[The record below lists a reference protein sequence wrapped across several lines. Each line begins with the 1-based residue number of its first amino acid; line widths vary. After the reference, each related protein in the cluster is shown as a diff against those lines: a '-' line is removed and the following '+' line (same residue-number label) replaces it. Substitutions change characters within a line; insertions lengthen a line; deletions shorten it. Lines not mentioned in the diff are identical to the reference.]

1 MKTGN
6 KFAKHLISGVKGS
19 AEMKHPR
26 PGVGPNTYVRD
37 TLLQCVLKL
46 LLFLYFIKLFYF
58 IKYFRVKEIH
68 FFIVT
73 LELKVSTWKRFKRT
87 KEKLRQNGF
96 LYAND
101 SELGESYQ
109 VFSSWWRQLTPPAAC
124 SSLTSLC
131 QYTSIYK

>member
-26 PGVGPNTYVRD
+26 PGVSPNTSVRD
-37 TLLQCVLKL
+37 VLLQCVFN
-46 LLFLYFIKLFYF
+46 LLFLLNGFTLLSFLEEKKFCFIP
-58 IKYFRVKEIH
+58 
-68 FFIVT
+68 FFLT
-73 LELKVSTWKRFKRT
+73 LELRVLKWKYFKRT

-101 SELGESYQ
+101 SELGESYR
-109 VFSSWWRQLTPPAAC
+109 VFPSGGDN
-124 SSLTSLC
+124 
-131 QYTSIYK
+131 

>member
-26 PGVGPNTYVRD
+26 PGVSSNTSVRD
-37 TLLQCVLKL
+37 VLLQCVFKL
-46 LLFLYFIKLFYF
+46 LFSTNGFTLLSFP
-58 IKYFRVKEIH
+58 KEIL
-68 FFIVT
+68 FVNLFIAMT
-73 LELKVSTWKRFKRT
+73 ELKVSTWKHFKRT

-109 VFSSWWRQLTPPAAC
+109 VFPSGSDN
-124 SSLTSLC
+124 
-131 QYTSIYK
+131 